1 MSHSTQVLLATAAA
15 LAAIVYAW
23 RRWGFLGALVV
34 AVGISALAGAYVPS
48 VRTTV
53 VSAATAVRAL
63 PDLVIHLA
71 K

>member
-1 MSHSTQVLLATAAA
+1 MSHSTQILLATVAA
-15 LAAIVYAW
+15 LFVIAYAW
-23 RRWGFLGALVV
+23 RRWGFFGALVV
-34 AVGISALAGAYVPS
+34 AVGISALAGAYVPT

-53 VSAATAVRAL
+53 VSAATAVRSL